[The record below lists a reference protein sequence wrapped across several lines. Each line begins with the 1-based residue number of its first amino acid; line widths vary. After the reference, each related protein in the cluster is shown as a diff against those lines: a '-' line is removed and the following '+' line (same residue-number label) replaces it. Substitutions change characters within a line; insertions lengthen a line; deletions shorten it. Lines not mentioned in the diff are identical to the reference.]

1 MKPDFRWLLIL
12 ALASSFSWAAPGHVQ
27 RDPFQQCMM
36 RTETDRRTCTAG
48 CGMIVGAC
56 YEEAI
61 LPLERDI
68 EAVSMALQQ
77 SGNDECVSLGTLYV
91 QRHSELMQ
99 SVADKAEAR
108 PGWINAELRLNLTR
122 QKLGNLGLIAKECS

>member
-1 MKPDFRWLLIL
+1 
-12 ALASSFSWAAPGHVQ
+12 
-27 RDPFQQCMM
+27 
-36 RTETDRRTCTAG
+36 
-48 CGMIVGAC
+48 MIVGAC